1 MSSTESQPS
10 TRSEGEEEEEEQGL
24 ELNLGLSLGGRFGV
38 DKNAKKLTRS
48 SSIAGSIPIFRE
60 DIDANTP
67 PAVSNYPTLIRTS
80 SLPTETEEE
89 WRKRKELQTLRR
101 MEAKRRRSEKQR
113 SSREKMEVNLLEE
126 EKQTGRNSIPP
137 FGLHSWAAAARQ
149 VILGGGSEV
158 LGMKG
163 KGGGS
168 AAGFSQPFMQPC
180 SQGSVESQGGSS
192 SSMSEMENKALQ
204 DEHPSMLWTQKAA
217 FGFDHKSSEAGSI
230 PVPLDMLQLTWG
242 RTILASPGFSRS
254 KGGHSTHPDPPP
266 TRTAVS
272 CSYDLFIAGASS
284 CGEARSTGSTQSLQ
298 DQGNK
303 EAMGSSG
310 TKKSE
315 TSRTS
320 RLEAE
325 TLCKTVENKG
335 KEKGNVLEDM
345 PCVFTKGEGPNGK
358 RIEGILYRYGKGE
371 EVRIMCVCHGNFL
384 SPAEF
389 VKHAGGGDVDH
400 PLRHIVVN
408 PSSAS
413 LFQQRST
420 LGLLGEQGTMSP
432 FGECAARPIYPLPS
446 KAADRHVEPLQTT
459 RPYNIAHRGANGELP
474 EETAA
479 AYKRAIEE
487 GADFIETDILA
498 SKDGVLICFHD
509 LILDNTTDIANHK
522 QFADRKRSYDVQGV
536 NVTGWFLVDFTL
548 EELKLLRVNQRF
560 GFRDQQ
566 YNGKFPL
573 ITFEEFISLALD
585 AKRVIGIHPEIKN
598 PVFINQHVKWS
609 DGKKF
614 EDKFVETLQKYGYKG
629 SYMSKEWLRKPV
641 FIQSFAPTS
650 LIYVSNLTKLPKIL
664 LIADPTIR
672 TEDTNQTFSEITSD
686 NYFKFIK
693 KYVVGIGP
701 WKETIVP
708 STNNYINE
716 ATDLVSRAHAHGLQV
731 HPYTFRNENMFLH
744 FNFSQDPYEEYYYWI
759 NKIKVDGF
767 FTDFTGS
774 LRNFQEWTSHLSH

>member
-1 MSSTESQPS
+1 MTNLSLQIEKYPRDLLQRFMSSTESQPS

-163 KGGGS
+163 KGGGG

-204 DEHPSMLWTQKAA
+204 DEIPSMLWTQKAA

-230 PVPLDMLQLTWG
+230 PVPLG
-242 RTILASPGFSRS
+242 LACLRS
-254 KGGHSTHPDPPP
+254 LEQ
-266 TRTAVS
+266 AV
-272 CSYDLFIAGASS
+272 AVKQ
-284 CGEARSTGSTQSLQ
+284 EAPVAP
-298 DQGNK
+298 NP
-303 EAMGSSG
+303 
-310 TKKSE
+310 
-315 TSRTS
+315 
-320 RLEAE
+320 
-325 TLCKTVENKG
+325 CKIKAI
-335 KEKGNVLEDM
+335 KRQWVLRGQRK
-345 PCVFTKGEGPNGK
+345 VK
-358 RIEGILYRYGKGE
+358 
-371 EVRIMCVCHGNFL
+371 
-384 SPAEF
+384 PAE
-389 VKHAGGGDVDH
+389 
-400 PLRHIVVN
+400 
-408 PSSAS
+408 
-413 LFQQRST
+413 
-420 LGLLGEQGTMSP
+420 
-432 FGECAARPIYPLPS
+432 LP
-446 KAADRHVEPLQTT
+446 DWR
-459 RPYNIAHRGANGELP
+459 
-474 EETAA
+474 
-479 AYKRAIEE
+479 
-487 GADFIETDILA
+487 
-498 SKDGVLICFHD
+498 
-509 LILDNTTDIANHK
+509 
-522 QFADRKRSYDVQGV
+522 
-536 NVTGWFLVDFTL
+536 
-548 EELKLLRVNQRF
+548 LKLSVRRWKT
-560 GFRDQQ
+560 R
-566 YNGKFPL
+566 GK
-573 ITFEEFISLALD
+573 
-585 AKRVIGIHPEIKN
+585 KK
-598 PVFINQHVKWS
+598 VKWS

-650 LIYVSNLTKLPKIL
+650 LKYVSNLTKLPKIL

-708 STNNYINE
+708 STNNYTTE
-716 ATDLVSRAHAHGLQV
+716 ATDLVSRAHAHGLQIQMSSARRTGNKLQAKEEPLNPNRYSNSDLGANV
-731 HPYTFRNENMFLH
+731 KTTSYEIYT
-744 FNFSQDPYEEYYYWI
+744 
-759 NKIKVDGF
+759 
-767 FTDFTGS
+767 
-774 LRNFQEWTSHLSH
+774 